1 MHKAAKKGHDEVVK
15 FLIDNMTI
23 KMPQDAR
30 GWSPLHFSAN
40 YGQLEATKALLD
52 AMGLSE

>member
-1 MHKAAKKGHDEVVK
+1 MHKAAWKGHVDVVK
-15 FLIDNMTI
+15 FLIANMTI
-23 KMPQDAR
+23 KMPQDAKGR
-30 GWSPLHFSAN
+30 SPLHYSTT